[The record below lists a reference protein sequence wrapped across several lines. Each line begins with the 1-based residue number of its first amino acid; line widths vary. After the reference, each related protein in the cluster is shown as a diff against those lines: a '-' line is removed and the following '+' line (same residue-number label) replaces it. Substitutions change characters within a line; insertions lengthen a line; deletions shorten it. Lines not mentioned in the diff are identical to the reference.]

1 MPEENGDVTAEQLLA
16 AATEYDN
23 SVSAGEPEPQF
34 EIPKEPEPEPEGD
47 QEAEAQDAE
56 AEGGEE
62 VAAEAP
68 SDAEPESEGQ
78 DANEQVSSLTEGEA
92 PKAGEQPKKS
102 KWAKNEERKSR
113 SWQEINA
120 AKEEVKAERERLE
133 ESRKEIERLKVKV
146 QEGNAYR
153 DEDGLSADDW
163 DKIAEEAEDNGERE
177 DARIAKKEAKK
188 LREKG
193 SETVNDLKAEE
204 VSKKHQEDWQ
214 NAYNDLRAKHPELDD
229 KDADLTQKANGLLR
243 EYPDLVYLPEGKGL
257 RHAVQIAQWQIKA
270 ESAESSQVEVKELTE
285 KLTKLE
291 KKLSVDG
298 GYTNEKVSN
307 NRGFEDMSDDEQMA
321 YLRKAAMEADSSL

>member
-1 MPEENGDVTAEQLLA
+1 MPEENGEVTAEQMLA

-23 SVSAGEPEPQF
+23 SLSAGEPEPQF
-34 EIPKEPEPEPEGD
+34 ELQQEPETEPDGS
-47 QEAEAQDAE
+47 QEAEAE
-56 AEGGEE
+56 VSEGGEE
-62 VAAEAP
+62 VETEAQA
-68 SDAEPESEGQ
+68 DAEPQSEGQ
-78 DANEQVSSLTEGEA
+78 DADEQVSSLTEGEA
-92 PKAGEQPKKS
+92 PEAKEQPKKS

-133 ESRKEIERLKVKV
+133 ESRKEIEKLKVKV

-177 DARIAKKEAKK
+177 DAKIAKKEAKK

-193 SETVNDLKAEE
+193 NETVNDLQAEE
-204 VSKKHQEDWQ
+204 ISKKHQEDWQ

-257 RHAVQIAQWQIKA
+257 RHAVQIAQWQMKA
-270 ESAESSQVEVKELTE
+270 ESADSSQSEVKELTE

-291 KKLSVDG
+291 KKLSVNG
-298 GYTNEKVSN
+298 GYTNEKVGGTRS
-307 NRGFEDMSDDEQMA
+307 FDELSDDEQS
-321 YLRKAAMEADSSL
+321 AALLNAALEHDNRG

>member
-1 MPEENGDVTAEQLLA
+1 MPEENGEVTAEQMLA

-34 EIPKEPEPEPEGD
+34 ELQQEPETEPDGS
-47 QEAEAQDAE
+47 QEAEAE
-56 AEGGEE
+56 VSEGGEE
-62 VAAEAP
+62 VATEAQA
-68 SDAEPESEGQ
+68 DAEPQSEGQ
-78 DANEQVSSLTEGEA
+78 NADEQVSSLTEGEA
-92 PKAGEQPKKS
+92 PEAKEQPKKS

-133 ESRKEIERLKVKV
+133 ESRKEIEKLKVKV

-163 DKIAEEAEDNGERE
+163 DKIAEEVEDNGERE
-177 DARIAKKEAKK
+177 DAKIAKKEAKK

-193 SETVNDLKAEE
+193 NETVNDLQAEE
-204 VSKKHQEDWQ
+204 ISKKHQEDWQ

-257 RHAVQIAQWQIKA
+257 RHAVQIAQWQMKA
-270 ESAESSQVEVKELTE
+270 ESAESSQAEVKELTE

-291 KKLSVDG
+291 KKLSVNG
-298 GYTNEKVSN
+298 GYTNEKVGGTRS
-307 NRGFEDMSDDEQMA
+307 FDELSDDEQS
-321 YLRKAAMEADSSL
+321 AALLQAALEHDNRS